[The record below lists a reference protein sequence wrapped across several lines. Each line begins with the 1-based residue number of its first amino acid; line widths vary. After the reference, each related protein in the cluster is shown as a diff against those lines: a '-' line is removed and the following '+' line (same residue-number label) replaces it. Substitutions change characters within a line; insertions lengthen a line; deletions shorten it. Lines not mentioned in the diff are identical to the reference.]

1 MKKSLLNKITIYSLA
16 IFIGTILLAVAICTT
31 TNIRQTLNVTANATR
46 SVTQIVSQLASK
58 YDMDRLAQDPD
69 SEEYQELVT
78 TLRSI
83 CNNDGVEYIYIY
95 VPDME
100 NNELTFVIGVASDER
115 KSQGTVEKSQAGT
128 VIAHQFL
135 EGEIHAWNGETENVS
150 SVRSNERYG
159 RQMCTYALITNQNG
173 EPAALVGADYSID
186 KIYNEIISATA
197 VKMLKVVI
205 VLAVI
210 FVLAAFFIK
219 KKIYDPITFLF
230 ENVKSYISNKTDDN
244 RSFEPIKLNTNDEIQ
259 RLADY
264 FNEMVSD
271 VDSYADRVKMLAGQQ
286 AKADTELEVA
296 KRIQYGIMGE
306 KKDSCLAHNFMISAR
321 MKSARQVG
329 GDFYDSFL
337 LKNGKVCVFIGDVSG
352 KGIAAALFMV
362 FIKTLMREKL
372 TDIPYLAQAIAEV
385 NREICNSNPEGMF
398 ATSFIAV
405 FDKKTGTFEYVNA
418 GHNKPVIIH
427 NGKAEFLECR
437 PCIALGIFDDSEYEQ
452 HEMAF
457 TSGDI
462 LYLYTDGVTEA
473 VNGDKKF
480 YGEEMLL
487 DACNSSEQTANGVCV
502 KVSDSLKNFM
512 GDATEQFD
520 DITMLAVEQ
529 RGQSLELASEMS
541 ELGKIKDCIFD
552 LPVDNGQKKKIFLA
566 CEEIFS
572 NIANYSEARDVEF
585 CYYKNAD
592 SVTVIFIDD
601 GKLFNPLERKNEKD
615 FDDFDEGGMGIS
627 LVKELCSGIH
637 YNNTDGKNVLSLEF
651 ADK

>member
-1 MKKSLLNKITIYSLA
+1 MKKSLLNKIIIYSLA
-16 IFIGTILLAVAICTT
+16 IFFGTILLAVAICTT
-31 TNIRQTLNVTANATR
+31 TNVRQTLNATTNATK
-46 SVTQIVSQLASK
+46 SVTRIVSQLAGK
-58 YDMDRLAQDPD
+58 YDIDRLVQAPD
-69 SEEYQELVT
+69 SEEYQELT
-78 TLRSI
+78 ETLRSI
-83 CNNDGVEYIYIY
+83 CNNDGVEYIYIFI
-95 VPDME
+95 PDMD
-100 NNELTFVIGVASDER
+100 NNEITFVIGVASDER
-115 KSQGTVEKSQAGT
+115 KRQGSLEKSQAG
-128 VIAHQFL
+128 VVMEHHFL
-135 EGEIHAWNGETENVS
+135 ESEIHAWNGDTENVS
-150 SVRSNERYG
+150 ATRSSERYG
-159 RQMCTYALITNQNG
+159 RQMCTYALIRNQND
-173 EPAALVGADYSID
+173 EPVALVGADYSVD
-186 KIYNEIISATA
+186 KIYKEIVYNTA
-197 VKMLKVVI
+197 VKLLKVVI
-205 VLAVI
+205 VLTI
-210 FVLAAFFIK
+210 LFILAAFFIK
-219 KKIYDPITFLF
+219 KKIYEPIAFLF
-230 ENVKSYISNKTDDN
+230 ENVKNYISNKTDDN

-264 FNEMVSD
+264 FNEMVQD
-271 VDSYADRVKMLAGQQ
+271 VDSYADRVKSLASQQ

-306 KKDSCLAHNFMISAR
+306 KKESSLAHNFMISAR

-352 KGIAAALFMV
+352 KGIAAALFMA

-372 TDIPYLAQAIAEV
+372 MDIPNLAQAVAEA

-405 FDKKTGTFEYVNA
+405 CDKKTGTLEYVNA

-437 PCIALGIFDDSEYEQ
+437 SCIALGIFDDSEYEQ
-452 HEMAF
+452 HEMTF

-473 VNGDKKF
+473 VNEDKKF
-480 YGEEMLL
+480 FGEEMLL
-487 DACNSSEQTANGVCV
+487 EACNSSEQTANGVCE
-502 KVSDSLKNFM
+502 KVSDSLKKFM
-512 GDATEQFD
+512 GDTTEQFD

-529 RGQSLELASEMS
+529 RGQSLELVCEMS
-541 ELGKIKDCIFD
+541 ELAKIKDCIFD
-552 LPVDNGQKKKIFLA
+552 LSVDNGQKKKIYLA

-572 NIANYSEARDVEF
+572 NIANYSEAKNVEF

-592 SVTVIFIDD
+592 SVTVIFADV
-601 GKLFNPLERKNEKD
+601 GKLFNPLARKNEKD

-637 YNNTDGKNVLSLEF
+637 YNSTDGKNVLSLEF